1 MTGEGLGNPGICGG
15 CGGRG
20 DAGLAAAKLK
30 VPAGLIGIMVGGRGV
45 AGWPGAT
52 GLGDPTVANGWK
64 KKLFAGLVGGRA
76 DVTGDAGTVGVGRR
90 VGVGGR
96 AGIVGATADGDTG
109 EGEAGRCVTT
119 VEGSGK
125 FKPWN

>member
-1 MTGEGLGNPGICGG
+1 MI
-15 CGGRG
+15 
-20 DAGLAAAKLK
+20 
-30 VPAGLIGIMVGGRGV
+30 VGGRGV

-90 VGVGGR
+90 LGVAGR
-96 AGIVGATADGDTG
+96 AGVVGAAG
-109 EGEAGRCVTT
+109 EGEAGRGVMM